1 MVTILRDRNRVTLPT
16 LNNDRQDYLPVV
28 FKEAAYSADEGAID
42 PLQFG
47 LDFFVRFPPLR
58 QDCGEAA
65 SLRGTRQNRDIA
77 IALSISSTTAPFAI
91 HNNLNDLRNLL
102 YFMH

>member
-1 MVTILRDRNRVTLPT
+1 LALPT
-16 LNNDRQDYLPVV
+16 LNNDRQDDLPVV

-65 SLRGTRQNRDIA
+65 SLRGTRQNRDMA
-77 IALSISSTTAPFAI
+77 IALSISSTTAGFAI
-91 HNNLNDLRNLL
+91 YKIRNHLRLIL
-102 YFMH
+102 YFIH